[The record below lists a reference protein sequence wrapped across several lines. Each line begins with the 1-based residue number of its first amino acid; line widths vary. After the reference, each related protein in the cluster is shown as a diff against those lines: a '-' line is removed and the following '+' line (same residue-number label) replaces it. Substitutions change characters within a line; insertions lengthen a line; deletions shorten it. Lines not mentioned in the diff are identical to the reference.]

1 MKQIIKVE
9 SFVDDAMG
17 IDQDVRKLLKGRT
30 DFMIQEVSMGDDV
43 VCVIIKQISYQM
55 WDDKNEKWV
64 ILPNPTQPKIEGIS
78 INDEEEGVNSD
89 E

>member
-55 WDDKNEKWV
+55 WDDVNSKWV
-64 ILPNPTQPKIEGIS
+64 ILPNPTQPKIEGVS
-78 INDEEEGVNSD
+78 FNEDEGVNSD